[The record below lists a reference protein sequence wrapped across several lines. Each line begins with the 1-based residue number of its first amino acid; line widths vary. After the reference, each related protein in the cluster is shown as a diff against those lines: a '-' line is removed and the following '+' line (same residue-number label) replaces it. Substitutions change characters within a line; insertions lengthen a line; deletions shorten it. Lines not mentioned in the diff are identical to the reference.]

1 MALPKYKTP
10 EYQAWRNI
18 RFMCSENDG
27 HVAWHRYG
35 GRGIRV
41 CERWQGSFDAFL
53 ADVGPRPANGWW
65 LTRVDGDGHYEPGNV
80 VWAEPKAAMAKRGDY
95 VRTGGGSHL
104 RKVVE
109 WKGEQRFLADLTK
122 EHGINRYTLRW
133 RLSVGWDL
141 ERALTTP
148 VRRYEK

>member
-1 MALPKYKTP
+1 MADPKYKTP

-18 RFMCSENDG
+18 RFMCSDNPA
-27 HVAWHRYG
+27 HSRWHRYG

-95 VRTGGGSHL
+95 ERRG
-104 RKVVE
+104 RPPRMVE
-109 WKGEQRFLADLTK
+109 WKGERRAMEDLCK
-122 EHGINRYTLRW
+122 EHGVMADTVRW
-133 RLSVGWDL
+133 RIRRGWDL